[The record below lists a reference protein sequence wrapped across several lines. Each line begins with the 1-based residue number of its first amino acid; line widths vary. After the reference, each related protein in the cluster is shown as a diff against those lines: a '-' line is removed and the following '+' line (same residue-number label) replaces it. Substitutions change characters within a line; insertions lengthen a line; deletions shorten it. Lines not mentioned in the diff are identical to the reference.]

1 MLGYQNYQKYNNKP
15 KESGF
20 KYVKILVVLAIIFVI
35 YLILKSL
42 FGGNNEVT
50 LIYPEQNI
58 PEINEVVQVI
68 NNNINNNL
76 NINNNSNTNE
86 NTNSNKNVNVDTA
99 SADSFDLESCDRVY
113 SRGSTSDKNVSLTFN
128 VGTTKEGDIQKV
140 LDSLTSSN
148 VEADFFARGDVAE
161 ENAGLINKIHDAGF
175 SIYNLSYNHP
185 HFNDLPTSGVA
196 EQLTKAE
203 SAISSLTS
211 KTTKPFFRPPYGEA
225 DGDVVDAVVAEGYC
239 PITWSV
245 DALDWSSDYSPA
257 ESKARVLS
265 KISNGSIILMQAA
278 NSTTAQILP
287 ELITELKELGYGI
300 VSLDKLIK

>member
-1 MLGYQNYQKYNNKP
+1 MPGYQSYQKYHNKP
-15 KESGF
+15 KASGF
-20 KYVKILVVLAIIFVI
+20 KYVKILVILAIIFVV

-58 PEINEVVQVI
+58 PEFTEVVQ
-68 NNNINNNL
+68 NTNT
-76 NINNNSNTNE
+76 NSNTNE
-86 NTNSNKNVNVDTA
+86 NKNSNENSNSNKNVNINTA
-99 SADSFDLESCDRVY
+99 SADSFDLESCDSVY
-113 SRGSTSDKNVSLTFN
+113 SRGSTSEKNVSLTFN

-161 ENAGLINKIHDAGF
+161 ENSELINKINDAGF
-175 SIYNLSYNHP
+175 SVYNLSYNHP
-185 HFNDLPTSGVA
+185 HFNDLPTSGIV
-196 EQLTKAE
+196 EQLTKTE

-225 DGDVVDAVVAEGYC
+225 DEDVVTTIVAEGYC

-257 ESKARVLS
+257 ESKERVLS
-265 KISNGSIILMQAA
+265 KISNGSIVLMQAA

-287 ELITELKELGYGI
+287 ELITELKDLGYGI
-300 VSLDKLIK
+300 VSLDKLLK